1 MTDLV
6 KNVLCDFN
14 YKHRCMRQHNTLAR
28 YLDSINEYEHNFEH
42 SAIRPVLFLKMKSHF
57 PKVHDSPHLIHNC
70 QLSMTESFNKKDVG
84 ESLRVIEIVDRGK
97 QRIKIERLLKL
108 MPVPKLHQSLKVK
121 GVDGVHHISCMTS
134 DRAWVSDD
142 KTHLTLTKTTSDT
155 LHYLKDLCV
164 GDNSISNG
172 LDTVNNERE
181 SIYIDS
187 NRNIVKLSTDMITT
201 TVLVKRKF
209 SKWKPLSL
217 HYSLST
223 GDLLV

>member
-1 MTDLV
+1 M
-6 KNVLCDFN
+6 K
-14 YKHRCMRQHNTLAR
+14 QHNTLAR

-121 GVDGVHHISCMTS
+121 GVDGGHHISCMTS

-142 KTHLTLTKTTSDT
+142 KTHLTLTKN
-155 LHYLKDLCV
+155 HK
-164 GDNSISNG
+164 
-172 LDTVNNERE
+172 
-181 SIYIDS
+181 
-187 NRNIVKLSTDMITT
+187 
-201 TVLVKRKF
+201 
-209 SKWKPLSL
+209 
-217 HYSLST
+217 
-223 GDLLV
+223 